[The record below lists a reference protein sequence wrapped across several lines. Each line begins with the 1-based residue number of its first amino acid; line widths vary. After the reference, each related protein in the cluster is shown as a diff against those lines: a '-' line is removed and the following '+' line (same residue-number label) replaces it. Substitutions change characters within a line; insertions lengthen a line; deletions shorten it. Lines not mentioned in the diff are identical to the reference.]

1 MIVLTQKSFDKDIE
15 KISDKK
21 LAVKFLSIINT
32 LETVSSVSEI
42 NHLKKMKSKGNYYRI
57 RIGNYRLGFK
67 LEKGVITLLRFM
79 HRKEIYDYFP

>member
-21 LAVKFLSIINT
+21 LAFKILSIIDT